1 MHKSNKMAAKRV
13 RHTLKNEFS
22 TYLCGINHI
31 FMQRLGDLY
40 KELTGSYPD
49 SIVPLA
55 GAGSERRYFRVS
67 GDAGEYIGTIGVSE
81 AENDAFIYMASRFS
95 EMGLPVPQVLVVSA
109 DRMAYLQTS
118 AGTVS
123 LFDYLAKSREK
134 GEYGRHEVLLL
145 EDIMRHLVAF
155 HTAGYNDFDFTSC
168 YPRGAMDARAITW
181 DLNYFKYS
189 FLKPAGIEFDEEK
202 LENDFVHLVG
212 MIESC
217 GMDAII
223 LRDCQ
228 SRNIMLDEQGEF
240 PVFIDFQGAR
250 KGCGLYDVVSFLW
263 QARAAFPASLRQH
276 LFDVYVASSPVLT
289 SKSQSLK
296 ENLPLFI
303 LLRTLQVLGAYGFL
317 GLVKRKEHFI
327 KSIPAAV
334 DNIRELL
341 AGNFPDLPELHRV
354 LCLIAGNPSFR
365 KPAPVSGPLV
375 VTVGSFAYK
384 MGMPEDNSGNGGG
397 FVFDCRALHNPGRYD
412 EYKPLTGRDE
422 PVIKFLEER
431 GEVQG
436 FLSAAWSLVDYS
448 VGRYMSRGFTSLSVF
463 FGCTGGRH
471 RSVYCAE
478 QTAKHIKE
486 RFGVEVRIIHRER
499 KISETI

>member
-1 MHKSNKMAAKRV
+1 
-13 RHTLKNEFS
+13 
-22 TYLCGINHI
+22 
-31 FMQRLGDLY
+31 MQRLSELY
-40 KELTGSYPD
+40 KELTGF
-49 SIVPLA
+49 VPECIIPIA
-55 GAGSERRYFRVS
+55 GAGSERRYFRVC
-67 GDAGEYIGTIGVSE
+67 GEKGEYIGTIGVSE
-81 AENDAFIYMASRFS
+81 AENDAFIYMAARFL
-95 EMGLPVPQVLVVSA
+95 EMGLPVPQVLAVST
-109 DRMAYLQTS
+109 DRMAYLQTT
-118 AGTVS
+118 AGVVS
-123 LFDYLAKSREK
+123 LFDYLSGSREN
-134 GEYGRHEVLLL
+134 GDYSSHEISLL
-145 EDIMRHLVAF
+145 EDVMRCLAAY
-155 HTAGYNDFDFTSC
+155 HTADYSEFDFNLC

-189 FLKPAGIEFDEEK
+189 FLKPADIEFDEEK
-202 LENDFVHLVG
+202 LENDFERLVRL
-212 MIESC
+212 IESC

-228 SRNIMLDEQGEF
+228 SRNIMIDEQGNH

-263 QARAAFPASLRQH
+263 QARAAFPPSLRQH
-276 LFDVYVASSPVLT
+276 LFDVYMASSPVLT
-289 SKSQSLK
+289 SKSWELK
-296 ENLPLFI
+296 ERLPLFV

-341 AGNFPDLPELHRV
+341 SGNFPDLPELQKVLHR
-354 LCLIAGNPSFR
+354 IADNPSFR
-365 KPAPVSGPLV
+365 KSVPVSGQLV

-384 MGMPEDNSGNGGG
+384 MGMPEDKSGNGGG

-436 FLSAAWSLVDYS
+436 FLASAWSLVDYS
-448 VGRYMSRGFTSLSVF
+448 VERYMARGFTSLGVF

-471 RSVYCAE
+471 RSIYCAE
-478 QTAKHIKE
+478 RTAKHIKE
-486 RFGVEVRIIHRER
+486 RFGVEVHLIHRER

>member
-1 MHKSNKMAAKRV
+1 MYKSNKMGAKRV
-13 RHTLKNEFS
+13 RHIIKKEFS

-31 FMQRLGDLY
+31 FMQRLSDLY
-40 KELTGSYPD
+40 KKLTGSLPE
-49 SIVPLA
+49 SVIPIA
-55 GAGSERRYFRVS
+55 SAGSERRYFRVCGEK
-67 GDAGEYIGTIGVSE
+67 GDYIGTIGVSE
-81 AENDAFIYMASRFS
+81 AENNSFIYMSARFA
-95 EMGLPVPQVLVVSA
+95 EMGLPVPRVLAVSA
-109 DRMAYLQTS
+109 DRMAYLQTN
-118 AGTVS
+118 AGVVS
-123 LFDYLAKSREK
+123 LFDYLSGSREK
-134 GEYGRHEVLLL
+134 GVYSSHEISLL
-145 EDIMRHLVAF
+145 EDIMRHLAVF
-155 HTAGYNDFDFTSC
+155 HTADYGDFDFILC
-168 YPRGAMDARAITW
+168 YPRGAMDDRAITW

-189 FLKPAGIEFDEEK
+189 FLKPAGIDFDEEK
-202 LENDFVHLVG
+202 LENDFRRLVG

-228 SRNIMLDEQGEF
+228 SRNIMLDEKGNY

-276 LFDVYVASSPVLT
+276 LFDVYMASSPLLT
-289 SKSQSLK
+289 SKSQVLK
-296 ENLPLFI
+296 EKLPLFV

-341 AGNFPDLPELHRV
+341 SGDFPDLPELHKV
-354 LCLIAGNPSFR
+354 LQNIAANPSFC
-365 KPAPVSGPLV
+365 KSVSVSGQLV

-384 MGMPEDNSGNGGG
+384 MGMPEDSSGNGGG

-422 PVIKFLEER
+422 AVIKFLEER

-436 FLSAAWSLVDYS
+436 FLASAWNLVDYS
-448 VGRYMSRGFTSLSVF
+448 VERYMARGFTSLSVF

-478 QTAKHIKE
+478 RTAKHIKE
-486 RFGVEVRIIHRER
+486 RFGVEVHLIHRER
-499 KISETI
+499 KISEII